1 MSIYVAD
8 QLQISGQSAV
18 LSPFSLNSRFIC
30 QRARVNVLLSHLP
43 ASFITATCC
52 RTTGRTDAFSSKQS
66 RDSALRD
73 AGETSDATPSPAK
86 PAAQNDSQSSRIQPH
101 NTTAPPAP
109 TLHHHRSR
117 HGLLIRLPSS
127 TRLACDS
134 YAPHPSPGI
143 PHEQPQH
150 VFC

>member
-1 MSIYVAD
+1 MCLNLMNCKY
-8 QLQISGQSAV
+8 QIKVLCFLLKSPVSSSA
-18 LSPFSLNSRFIC
+18 STFRAFPSL
-30 QRARVNVLLSHLP
+30 
-43 ASFITATCC
+43 SFITDDVLPA
-52 RTTGRTDAFSSKQS
+52 GRRDAQTPLVVLAKQS